1 MQQQSETAK
10 RVKIKRRS
18 YLKVSIFYKY
28 QYKEIIG
35 KDTWLFG
42 GNTDLVANTSTITI
56 DLSTGVVTGAATTF
70 SDAGVEAGNVISIGV
85 GATMGEA
92 VISSVTSN
100 TVAAVATTQYITSGG
115 LTNIPT
121 GTTYTISEK
130 PVYTLEDS
138 NYAATEIYGV
148 DTTEQSVANDA
159 SGDARKYAP
168 QHAGWGWYSDHTWI
182 CTET

>member
-1 MQQQSETAK
+1 MA
-10 RVKIKRRS
+10 
-18 YLKVSIFYKY
+18 L
-28 QYKEIIG
+28 
-35 KDTWLFG
+35 W

-148 DTTEQSVANDA
+148 DTTEQSVANAA
-159 SGDARKYAP
+159 SGEARQYAP
-168 QHAGWGWYSDHTWI
+168 QHAGWVGIQTYMDMHGNLRVKSETLVAGSMITLDAADSDQFPNA
-182 CTET
+182 

>member
-1 MQQQSETAK
+1 MA
-10 RVKIKRRS
+10 
-18 YLKVSIFYKY
+18 L
-28 QYKEIIG
+28 
-35 KDTWLFG
+35 W

-148 DTTEQSVANDA
+148 DETETEVARAA
-159 SGDARKYAP
+159 SGDARLYKP
-168 QHAGWGWYSDHTWI
+168 QHAGWVGIQTYMDMHGNLRVKSETLVAGSMITLDAADSDQFPNA
-182 CTET
+182 

>member
-1 MQQQSETAK
+1 MA
-10 RVKIKRRS
+10 
-18 YLKVSIFYKY
+18 L
-28 QYKEIIG
+28 
-35 KDTWLFG
+35 W

-56 DLSTGVVTGAATTF
+56 DLSTGVITGAATTF
-70 SDAGVEAGNVISIGV
+70 SDAGVEAGDVISIGV

-100 TVAAVATTQYITSGG
+100 TVAAVATTQFITSGG

-130 PVYTLEDS
+130 PVYTLEDT
-138 NYAATEIYGV
+138 NYSATEIYGV
-148 DTTEQSVANDA
+148 DTTEQSVVNAA

-168 QHAGWGWYSDHTWI
+168 AHAGWVGIQTYIDTHGTLRVK
-182 CTET
+182 TETLVAGSTINLDAADSAQFPNA